1 MKSSRLVE
9 LSKEIE
15 NCRVFRN
22 GVIENEDNENSLE
35 ERLKEL
41 TDFSYGVLNSF
52 GLSSSAQNLQNSSLR
67 GAIITSA
74 ILDPEGKL
82 YYYYY
87 FFKYIDRVWL
97 NHQTQKH

>member
-1 MKSSRLVE
+1 MNLIFTTILKNKSDLIILFQLMKSSRLVE

-15 NCRVFRN
+15 NCRVIRN

-82 YYYYY
+82 
-87 FFKYIDRVWL
+87 D
-97 NHQTQKH
+97 

>member
-15 NCRVFRN
+15 NCRVIPN
-22 GVIENEDNENSLE
+22 GEIENEEKSLD

-67 GAIITSA
+67 GAIIASP

-82 YYYYY
+82 
-87 FFKYIDRVWL
+87 D
-97 NHQTQKH
+97 